1 MSVIFFLQIR
11 KMPPQKNSG
20 AKKSS
25 RVSGVSKKNG
35 RFIQEFMDELQAE
48 GGVDSIHVARVTR
61 TMGNGR
67 VEVYF
72 ISKNSETSEVR
83 GNLEQAI
90 IRGSFRGRSKRDVWI
105 DVGTIVAVA
114 DSGLKG
120 SATLEIMAVFSQEQ
134 IRELRKDCAV
144 DPRTFITERVETG
157 RIETTL
163 PPEDGFEFDAGPPEQ
178 KEGEEVNV
186 DSI

>member
-1 MSVIFFLQIR
+1 
-11 KMPPQKNSG
+11 MPPQKNSG

-48 GGVDSIHVARVTR
+48 GNVASIHVARVTR

-72 ISKNSETSEVR
+72 ISKNPDTSEVR
-83 GNLEQAI
+83 GNLDQAI

-105 DVGTIVAVA
+105 DIGTIVAVA

-120 SATLEIMAVFSQEQ
+120 SATLEIMAVFSQDQ
-134 IRELRKDCAV
+134 VRELRKDPGV
-144 DPRTFITERVETG
+144 DPRTFVSERVETG
-157 RIETTL
+157 RIEATL
-163 PPEDGFEFDAGPPEQ
+163 PPEDGFEFDGGPPE
-178 KEGEEVNV
+178 EEVNV

>member
-1 MSVIFFLQIR
+1 
-11 KMPPQKNSG
+11 MPPQKNSG

-25 RVSGVSKKNG
+25 RISGVSKKNS
-35 RFIQEFMDELQAE
+35 RFVQEFMEELKAE
-48 GGVDSIHVARVTR
+48 GNVESIHVARVTR

-72 ISKNSETSEVR
+72 ISKDQETSHVR

-120 SATLEIMAVFSQEQ
+120 SASLEIMAVFTADQV
-134 IRELRKDCAV
+134 RELRKDSTV
-144 DPRTFITERVETG
+144 DPRTFISERVETG
-157 RIETTL
+157 KIEATL
-163 PPEDGFEFDAGPPEQ
+163 PPEDGFEFDGTEEPEQ
-178 KEGEEVNV
+178 PEKTGETDREINI

>member
-1 MSVIFFLQIR
+1 
-11 KMPPQKNSG
+11 MPPQKNSG

-48 GGVDSIHVARVTR
+48 GNVASIHVARVTR

-72 ISKNSETSEVR
+72 ISKNPDTSEVR
-83 GNLEQAI
+83 GNLDQAI

-105 DVGTIVAVA
+105 DIGTIVAVA

-120 SATLEIMAVFSQEQ
+120 SATLEIMAVFSQDQ
-134 IRELRKDCAV
+134 VRELR
-144 DPRTFITERVETG
+144 ETVQYTPAQG
-157 RIETTL
+157 RFKIYIIDEVHMLSTAAFNALLKTL
-163 PPEDGFEFDAGPPEQ
+163 EEPPAHVKFLAPVTGPQ
-178 KEGEEVNV
+178 GML
-186 DSI
+186 ST